1 MGLDVEV
8 ALFSSAL
15 FARRFLNARP
25 LPLPGPDILEHENF
39 PFQKKMGPLSLMTTQ

>member
-1 MGLDVEV
+1 MEV

-25 LPLPGPDILEHENF
+25 LPLPVPDILELANF
-39 PFQKKMGPLSLMTTQ
+39 FRLFFHKKNCVRYF